1 MTTRH
6 GNVLTVTP
14 ADQTRCPKCD
24 NIMSYSKD
32 ELTRTTSTKC
42 RGCGYSMQGQ
52 LATLIFD
59 EYGVPVELIFPD
71 GKKGTDEELKH
82 ISAALKKAW
91 KAGGVKQK

>member
-1 MTTRH
+1 
-6 GNVLTVTP
+6 
-14 ADQTRCPKCD
+14 
-24 NIMSYSKD
+24 
-32 ELTRTTSTKC
+32 
-42 RGCGYSMQGQ
+42 MQGQ

-91 KAGGVKQK
+91 KARGVNQG